1 MVWLYRDF
9 ISTSNNNNIKN
20 IITIIIIIIIIS
32 IKNNSMCNLYLFQMS
47 FPIFINQT
55 LRLNK
60 LRF

>member
-20 IITIIIIIIIIS
+20 IITIIIIIIIS
-32 IKNNSMCNLYLFQMS
+32 IKNYSMCNLYLFQMS

-55 LRLNK
+55 LRFNK

>member
-9 ISTSNNNNIKN
+9 ISTSN
-20 IITIIIIIIIIS
+20 IITIIIIIIS

-60 LRF
+60 LRS

>member
-20 IITIIIIIIIIS
+20 IITIIIIIIS

>member
-1 MVWLYRDF
+1 MYYRDF

-20 IITIIIIIIIIS
+20 IITIIIIIIS

>member
-20 IITIIIIIIIIS
+20 IITTIIIIIIS